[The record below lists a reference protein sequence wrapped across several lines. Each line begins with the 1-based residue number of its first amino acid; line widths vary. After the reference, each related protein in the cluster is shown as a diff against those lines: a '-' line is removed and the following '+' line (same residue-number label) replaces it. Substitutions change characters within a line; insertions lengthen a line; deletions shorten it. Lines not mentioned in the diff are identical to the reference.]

1 MRPVLLIDFGSTFT
15 KVTAVDLDEEVL
27 LGHASAFTTVD
38 HDIGD
43 GLSLAMNDL
52 EKEIGVLQYDYRL
65 ACSSAA
71 GGLRMI
77 VSGLV
82 PELTAE
88 AGRLAALGAG
98 AKITR
103 VFTHRLSRQD
113 LAHIEANPP
122 DIFLLAGGTDGGNRA
137 VITDNA
143 EALARL
149 DARFP
154 IIIAGNRDA
163 VDDCEDIL
171 SDFETTV
178 CPNVMPRF
186 NKLNIDPVQK
196 AIRSLFLT
204 HIIRARGMTKAS
216 SLLSGILMPTP
227 SAVLSAMVLLAK
239 GTKREAGIGELFA
252 IDVGGATTDAYSI
265 AEGHPTDVSVVLKGL
280 EEPYA
285 KRTVEGDIGMRYS
298 ATGINDVIG
307 TARLAEMSD
316 TTEEDV
322 KHYLTAISK
331 NKAYVTTID
340 DPRSSSLDRVLAS
353 SAVGIAST
361 RHAGTLEEAYT
372 TSGIVYVQTGKDLR
386 GVRHILLTGGSVIHA
401 SDPRSIAEHALF
413 SEDNPFSLR
422 PIEAEIW
429 LDKRY
434 ILAAMGVL
442 AERESDI
449 ALRLMKKELISL
461 GMSTASHVYTKE

>member
-43 GLSLAMNDL
+43 GLVLAIKQL
-52 EKEIGVLQYDYRL
+52 EQKTGALSYEYRL

-71 GGLRMI
+71 GGLRMM

-103 VFTHRLSRQD
+103 IFTHRLGRRD
-113 LAHIEANPP
+113 LAFIEANPP
-122 DIFLLAGGTDGGNRA
+122 DILLLTGGTDGGNRA

-143 EALARL
+143 SALARL
-149 DARFP
+149 SVRFP
-154 IIIAGNRDA
+154 VIIAGNRDA
-163 VDDCEDIL
+163 ADDCEDL
-171 SDFETTV
+171 LRDFEVTV

-186 NKLNIDPVQK
+186 NKLNVEPVQR

-204 HIIRARGMTKAS
+204 HIIRARGMTKAT

-227 SAVLSAMVLLAK
+227 SAVLSAVNLLAT
-239 GTKREAGIGELFA
+239 GTEREAGIGELFA
-252 IDVGGATTDAYSI
+252 VDVGGATTDVYSI

-298 ATGINDVIG
+298 ASGINDVVG
-307 TARLAEMSD
+307 TENLAAKAGVS
-316 TTEEDV
+316 EDDV
-322 KHYLTAISK
+322 RHYLANIADD
-331 NKAYVTTID
+331 KAYVPTAD
-340 DPRSSSLDRVLAS
+340 DPNSVLLDLALAS
-353 SAVGIAST
+353 SAVDIATT

-386 GVRHILLTGGSVIHA
+386 AIRHILLTGGSVIHA
-401 SDPRSIAEHALF
+401 SDPKSIAEHALY
-413 SEDNPFSLR
+413 SEESPLSLR
-422 PIEAEIW
+422 PLEAEIW
-429 LDKRY
+429 LDENY

-449 ALRLMKKELISL
+449 ALRLMKRELKSL
-461 GMSTASHVYTKE
+461 GMSAARMSALKA